1 MTTIIKNRKRISSIF
16 SKIED
21 KELEFLVKETGVDK
35 YSKKLKGIEIFKLLI
50 FGTLT
55 DDRASLRTFEN
66 FYITNFFKMI
76 AKISLTKVISHSS
89 IAERIAKINVVFFE
103 RLFAYCVKKYAPF
116 LEEGITSK
124 ISSYDSTIVSIS
136 SKLLHLGMQNG
147 QKNKK
152 DEQGKLS
159 LKFTI
164 GFSNLPFKC
173 KIHHQQ
179 EMISEDLALGDI
191 LKEHT
196 ADKED
201 IAVFDRGMKDR
212 KVMEELSDEQTQ
224 YFVTRIYKDSKYI
237 LAEGSQVKKLAEQD
251 EHLRLISS
259 QKVHLFTKS
268 QKKTKNT
275 FRLIEGRLLKKDEK
289 RGEIKEE
296 KILFLSNLTDDF
308 SDEQIAGIYRNRW
321 KIEQYFRFIKQ
332 ELNFKHFFS
341 RNLNGIQVMMYVI
354 LIASILLLTYIKEE
368 GLKGY
373 KIPKRRFCY
382 GLQDEIIKE
391 IVIHCGGDPSK
402 MYSYS
407 DS

>member
-1 MTTIIKNRKRISSIF
+1 
-16 SKIED
+16 
-21 KELEFLVKETGVDK
+21 
-35 YSKKLKGIEIFKLLI
+35 
-50 FGTLT
+50 
-55 DDRASLRTFEN
+55 
-66 FYITNFFKMI
+66 
-76 AKISLTKVISHSS
+76 
-89 IAERIAKINVVFFE
+89 
-103 RLFAYCVKKYAPF
+103 
-116 LEEGITSK
+116 
-124 ISSYDSTIVSIS
+124 
-136 SKLLHLGMQNG
+136 MQNG

-152 DEQGKLS
+152 NEQGKLS

-196 ADKED
+196 ANKED

-212 KVMEELSDEQTQ
+212 KVMDELSDEQTQ

-391 IVIHCGGDPSK
+391 IVIHC
-402 MYSYS
+402 
-407 DS
+407 

>member
-196 ADKED
+196 ANKED

-212 KVMEELSDEQTQ
+212 KVMDELSDEQTQ

-308 SDEQIAGIYRNRW
+308 SDG
-321 KIEQYFRFIKQ
+321 K
-332 ELNFKHFFS
+332 
-341 RNLNGIQVMMYVI
+341 
-354 LIASILLLTYIKEE
+354 
-368 GLKGY
+368 
-373 KIPKRRFCY
+373 
-382 GLQDEIIKE
+382 
-391 IVIHCGGDPSK
+391 
-402 MYSYS
+402 
-407 DS
+407 

>member
-1 MTTIIKNRKRISSIF
+1 M
-16 SKIED
+16 
-21 KELEFLVKETGVDK
+21 
-35 YSKKLKGIEIFKLLI
+35 
-50 FGTLT
+50 T

-103 RLFAYCVKKYAPF
+103 RLFTYCVKKYAPF
-116 LEEGITSK
+116 LEEVITSK

-196 ADKED
+196 ANKED

-212 KVMEELSDEQTQ
+212 KVMDELSDEQTQ